1 MNLTFQITQSFEYE
15 FTTSNLINSDLVIE
29 RISISSS
36 KYNLGTCLLLDILNN
51 NVEQKQ
57 GVFNSL
63 GNSFIPS
70 PMVCINKTYQ
80 SDHFNTVIPKTRKW
94 RFYMMN
100 KAGQYISLKTPLI
113 VSIHFSIKEK

>member
-1 MNLTFQITQSFEYE
+1 MNLTFQITKSFEYE
-15 FTTSNLINSDLVIE
+15 FTTSNLINSDLVIQ
-29 RISISSS
+29 RISISTD
-36 KYNLGTCLLLDILNN
+36 KFNLGTCLLLDVINN

-57 GVFNSL
+57 GIVNSL

-80 SDHFNTVIPKTRKW
+80 SDYFNTVIPKTRKW
-94 RFYMMN
+94 RFYIMN
-100 KAGQYISLKTPLI
+100 KAGQYISLKRPLI

>member
-15 FTTSNLINSDLVIE
+15 FTTRNLINSDLVIE
-29 RISISSS
+29 RISISTDR
-36 KYNLGTCLLLDILNN
+36 YNLGTCLLLDAINN
-51 NVEQKQ
+51 SVEQKQ
-57 GVFNSL
+57 GIFNSL
-63 GNSFIPS
+63 GNSFVYS

-94 RFYMMN
+94 RFFMMN

-113 VSIHFSIKEK
+113 VSIHFSIK